1 MGKAML
7 LFDMPEKCVD
17 CPCAGPGKTN
27 NEIICRAKGQIVT
40 VSDSKPSWCPLIFLD
55 MARLDSILKSIN
67 DPLNLH
73 MDPIQYV
80 NGN

>member
-1 MGKAML
+1 MSKAML
-7 LFDMPEKCVD
+7 LIDIPEKCSD

-27 NEIICRAKGQIVT
+27 NELVCRSEGWSVT
-40 VSDSKPSWCPLIFLD
+40 VRDSKPSWCPLIFLD
-55 MARLDSILKSIN
+55 MPRMDSILKSLN

-80 NGN
+80 NSK